1 MILKNKKF
9 IISAAGDGIGFSITK
24 FIVQNGGKVYLTDI
38 DQQKIDKIKRNKK
51 FNNKIFASQLDAN
64 NYNHVRKY
72 FLSLSHLKKID
83 GLINNVGIAGPTK
96 YVEKITSEEWQKT
109 IETNLNS
116 HFFFTK
122 FAIPFLK
129 RNKSGSIINLS
140 STAGLFGFPQR
151 TPYAASKWAIIG
163 LTKSLAME
171 LGKYKIRV
179 NAICPGSVEGDRM
192 KRVISAKAKLLKTNP
207 NKLQKEFESMTSM
220 KSFVSKESI
229 ASIAIYLLSNNST
242 NISGQA
248 IAVDGHTERMN

>member
-9 IISAAGDGIGFSITK
+9 IISAAGDGIGFAISK
-24 FIVQNGGKVYLTDI
+24 LIVENGGKVYLTDI
-38 DQQKIDKIKRNKK
+38 DQKKINKINRNKK
-51 FNNKIFASQLDAN
+51 FKDKIFANQLDAN
-64 NYNHVRKY
+64 NHNHVKQY
-72 FLSLSHLKKID
+72 FKSLSNLKKID

-96 YVEKITSEEWQKT
+96 FIEKITKEEWQNT

-122 FAIPFLK
+122 FAIPLLK
-129 RNKSGSIINLS
+129 KNKSGSIINLS

-171 LGKYKIRV
+171 LGKFKIRV

-192 KRVISAKAKLLKTNP
+192 KRVISAKAKLLKMNS
-207 NKLQKEFESMTSM
+207 NKIQKEFESMTSI
-220 KSFVSKESI
+220 KSFVSKEDI
-229 ASIAIYLLSNNST
+229 ASMVVYLLSDSSI

>member
-9 IISAAGDGIGFSITK
+9 IISAAGDGIGFAISK
-24 FIVQNGGKVYLTDI
+24 LIVDNGGKVYLTDI
-38 DQQKIDKIKRNKK
+38 DQKKINKISRNNKYK
-51 FNNKIFASQLDAN
+51 NKIFANQLDAN
-64 NYNHVRKY
+64 NYNQVKQY
-72 FLSLSHLKKID
+72 YKSLSHLKKID
-83 GLINNVGIAGPTK
+83 GLINNVGISGPTK
-96 YVEKITSEEWQKT
+96 YIEKITREEWKNT

-122 FAIPFLK
+122 FAIPLLK
-129 RNKSGSIINLS
+129 KNKSGSIINLS

-171 LGKYKIRV
+171 LGKFKIRV

-192 KRVISAKAKLLKTNP
+192 KRVINAKAKLLKVNA
-207 NKLQKEFESMTSM
+207 NKIQKEFESMTSI
-220 KSFVSKESI
+220 KSFVTKEDI
-229 ASIAIYLLSNNST
+229 ASMAVYLLSDNSI

>member
-9 IISAAGDGIGFSITK
+9 IISAAGDGIGFAISK
-24 FIVQNGGKVYLTDI
+24 LIVENGGKVYLTDI
-38 DQQKIDKIKRNKK
+38 DQKKINKINRNKK
-51 FNNKIFASQLDAN
+51 FKDKIFANQLDAN
-64 NYNHVRKY
+64 NHNHVKQY
-72 FLSLSHLKKID
+72 FKSLSNLKKID

-96 YVEKITSEEWQKT
+96 FIEKITKEEWQNT

-122 FAIPFLK
+122 FAIPLLK
-129 RNKSGSIINLS
+129 KNKSGSIINLS

-171 LGKYKIRV
+171 LGKFKIRV

-192 KRVISAKAKLLKTNP
+192 KRVISAKAKLLKVNS
-207 NKLQKEFESMTSM
+207 NKIQKEFESMTSI
-220 KSFVSKESI
+220 KSFVSKEDI
-229 ASIAIYLLSNNST
+229 ASMAVYLLSNNSI

>member
-1 MILKNKKF
+1 M
-9 IISAAGDGIGFSITK
+9 
-24 FIVQNGGKVYLTDI
+24 
-38 DQQKIDKIKRNKK
+38 
-51 FNNKIFASQLDAN
+51 
-64 NYNHVRKY
+64 
-72 FLSLSHLKKID
+72 KKID

-96 YVEKITSEEWQKT
+96 YIEKITREEWQNT

-122 FAIPFLK
+122 FAIPLLK
-129 RNKSGSIINLS
+129 KNKSGSIINLS

-171 LGKYKIRV
+171 LGKFKIRV

-192 KRVISAKAKLLKTNP
+192 KRVISAKAKLLKVNS
-207 NKLQKEFESMTSM
+207 NKIQKEFESMTSI
-220 KSFVSKESI
+220 KSFVSKEDI
-229 ASIAIYLLSNNST
+229 ASMAVYLLSDNSI

>member
-9 IISAAGDGIGFSITK
+9 IISAAGDGIGFAISK
-24 FIVQNGGKVYLTDI
+24 LIVENGGKVYLTDI
-38 DQQKIDKIKRNKK
+38 DQKKINKINRNKK
-51 FNNKIFASQLDAN
+51 FKDKIFANQLDAN
-64 NYNHVRKY
+64 NHNHVKQY
-72 FLSLSHLKKID
+72 FKSLSNLKKID

-96 YVEKITSEEWQKT
+96 FIEKITKEEWQNT

-122 FAIPFLK
+122 FAIPLLK
-129 RNKSGSIINLS
+129 KNKSGSIINLS

-151 TPYAASKWAIIG
+151 TPYASSKWAIIG

-171 LGKYKIRV
+171 LGKFKIRV

-192 KRVISAKAKLLKTNP
+192 KRVISAKAKLLKMNS
-207 NKLQKEFESMTSM
+207 NKIQKEFESMTSI
-220 KSFVSKESI
+220 KSFVSKEDI
-229 ASIAIYLLSNNST
+229 ASMVVYLLSDSSI